1 MRQQQRGRQQSA
13 SLLNNKEQRM
23 HNQVRH
29 LMHNNSAPKSNRSRT
44 NHNTDN
50 SLSAGY
56 VRDLEQC
63 QEAELLDIK
72 AKNLHILSNPTI
84 VATLPD
90 QGEKLRAT
98 NKLIESILAKISP
111 NGSYHSSPPNIGQ
124 ENTTAQEEN
133 TEENPLM
140 NAMSKLSIKS
150 KENGREHSVA
160 LANAEAS
167 NNQFISSG
175 IMRTRKPSIAE
186 GTQLD
191 STSPDACVNARVQ
204 MITLNESV
212 QLQETHQQTSKA
224 QDLKYK
230 LNRLKN
236 SRSEYSLTEELT
248 DTMQSMRLDPET
260 DQSEPDDDDTTD
272 SDVEESANESPIE
285 DYEDEGF
292 EEDDEYVHSRQRTS

>member
-29 LMHNNSAPKSNRSRT
+29 LMHNNPATKSNRSRT

-98 NKLIESILAKISP
+98 NNLIESILAKISP
-111 NGSYHSSPPNIGQ
+111 DGSYRSSPSNSGQ
-124 ENTTAQEEN
+124 ESAIEEK

-186 GTQLD
+186 GVKAD
-191 STSPDACVNARVQ
+191 STSPDASVNARVQ

-230 LNRLKN
+230 INRLKN
-236 SRSEYSLTEELT
+236 SKSDYSITKELT
-248 DTMQSMRLDPET
+248 DTMQQMRLDPET

-272 SDVEESANESPIE
+272 SDVDQSGNESPIE

-292 EEDDEYVHSRQRTS
+292 EEDDEYVHSRQRIS